1 MLLMLPNV
9 MDDYLYSSNY
19 IDVWLLFDVC
29 VELLHSTSV
38 QNMGNY
44 QEYVKKLP
52 PPMREIE
59 TQPAR
64 QHTFGNPFKVNK
76 VTKHIHWVELK
87 HDRITEKAATM
98 QRMKCQAKYA
108 GTCTT
113 SESRLKASCSYMR
126 FV

>member
-1 MLLMLPNV
+1 M
-9 MDDYLYSSNY
+9 
-19 IDVWLLFDVC
+19 I

-44 QEYVKKLP
+44 QEYVKRLP

-76 VTKHIHWVELK
+76 VSECFILMEL
-87 HDRITEKAATM
+87 IM
-98 QRMKCQAKYA
+98 
-108 GTCTT
+108 GII
-113 SESRLKASCSYMR
+113 
-126 FV
+126 

>member
-1 MLLMLPNV
+1 MKSQKKDVFLSIQLQTV
-9 MDDYLYSSNY
+9 LYIHLCSEALQNCSKFGGW
-19 IDVWLLFDVC
+19 ISIF

-44 QEYVKKLP
+44 QEYVKRLP

-76 VTKHIHWVELK
+76 VTK
-87 HDRITEKAATM
+87 RICVVGIWIE
-98 QRMKCQAKYA
+98 
-108 GTCTT
+108 
-113 SESRLKASCSYMR
+113 
-126 FV
+126 

>member
-1 MLLMLPNV
+1 V
-9 MDDYLYSSNY
+9 GYLH
-19 IDVWLLFDVC
+19 VC

-44 QEYVKKLP
+44 QEYVKRLP

-76 VTKHIHWVELK
+76 VTECRFGVE
-87 HDRITEKAATM
+87 
-98 QRMKCQAKYA
+98 
-108 GTCTT
+108 
-113 SESRLKASCSYMR
+113 
-126 FV
+126 